1 MTTLV
6 RLLGVSILA
15 IGLSARAVPPTS
27 IPTLKIGDRA
37 PVLESISWLQG
48 NPVTKYAPRRVY
60 VVEFWA
66 TWCPPCVK
74 AIPHLSAIQ
83 KKYANSL
90 TVIGVNADGILG
102 GKADVEAVHDFMKK
116 HGKEMEYTVAMD
128 DPVKKTMSETWVT
141 ASGSSGA
148 PTAAI
153 VDRRGKLVWIGYPNV
168 PKGYTFDQALADT
181 LNGKIDLE
189 RSRALQAETIKE
201 TAKYWATKSQESP
214 WPPGKP

>member
-1 MTTLV
+1 LV
-6 RLLGVSILA
+6 AGQPGDEIRATSRLCRGVLGDV
-15 IGLSARAVPPTS
+15 VPAM
-27 IPTLKIGDRA
+27 R
-37 PVLESISWLQG
+37 
-48 NPVTKYAPRRVY
+48 
-60 VVEFWA
+60 
-66 TWCPPCVK
+66 
-74 AIPHLSAIQ
+74 
-83 KKYANSL
+83 
-90 TVIGVNADGILG
+90 
-102 GKADVEAVHDFMKK
+102 ADVEAVHDFMKK

-141 ASGSSGA
+141 ASGSLGA

-214 WPPGKP
+214 

>member
-1 MTTLV
+1 MTTLM
-6 RLLGVSILA
+6 RLVGVSILA
-15 IGLSARAVPPTS
+15 IGLSARAIPPTS
-27 IPTLKIGDRA
+27 TPTLKIGDRA

-48 NPVTKYAPRRVY
+48 NPVTKYAPHRVY

-66 TWCPPCVK
+66 TWCPPCIK

-83 KKYANSL
+83 KKYADTL

-128 DPVKKTMSETWVT
+128 DPVKKTMSETFVT
-141 ASGSSGA
+141 ASGSLGA

-153 VDRRGKLVWIGYPNV
+153 IDQRGQLVWIGYPDV
-168 PKGYTFDQALADT
+168 PKGYTFDQALEDT
-181 LNGKIDLE
+181 LNGKTDLE
-189 RSRALQAETIKE
+189 RSRALQADTIKD
-201 TAKYWATKSQESP
+201 TAKYWASKSQQSP
-214 WPPGKP
+214 

>member
-1 MTTLV
+1 MTTLM
-6 RLLGVSILA
+6 RLVGVSILA
-15 IGLSARAVPPTS
+15 IGLSARAIPPTS
-27 IPTLKIGDRA
+27 TPALKIGDRA

-48 NPVTKYAPRRVY
+48 SPVTKYAPHRVY

-66 TWCPPCVK
+66 TWCPPCIK

-83 KKYANSL
+83 KKHADTL

-128 DPVKKTMSETWVT
+128 DPVKKTMSETFVT
-141 ASGSSGA
+141 ASGSLGA

-153 VDRRGKLVWIGYPNV
+153 IDQRGQLVWIGYPDV
-168 PKGYTFDQALADT
+168 PKGYTFDQALEDT
-181 LNGKIDLE
+181 LNGKTDLE
-189 RSRALQAETIKE
+189 RSRALQADTIKD
-201 TAKYWATKSQESP
+201 TAKYWASKSRQSP
-214 WPPGKP
+214 

>member
-27 IPTLKIGDRA
+27 IPPLKIGDRA

-48 NPVTKYAPRRVY
+48 NPV
-60 VVEFWA
+60 
-66 TWCPPCVK
+66 
-74 AIPHLSAIQ
+74 
-83 KKYANSL
+83 
-90 TVIGVNADGILG
+90 
-102 GKADVEAVHDFMKK
+102 
-116 HGKEMEYTVAMD
+116 
-128 DPVKKTMSETWVT
+128 KKTMSETWVT
-141 ASGSSGA
+141 ASGSLGA

>member
-1 MTTLV
+1 MATLM

-15 IGLSARAVPPTS
+15 IGLSAQAIPPTS
-27 IPTLKIGDRA
+27 TPTLKIGDRA
-37 PVLESISWLQG
+37 PVLESISWLRG

-66 TWCPPCVK
+66 TWCPPCIK

-83 KKYANSL
+83 KKYADTL

-102 GKADVEAVHDFMKK
+102 GKADVEAVHDFMNK
-116 HGKEMEYTVAMD
+116 HGKEMQYTVAMD

-141 ASGSSGA
+141 ASGSLGA

-153 VDRRGKLVWIGYPNV
+153 IDQRGTLVWIGYPDV
-168 PKGYTFDQALADT
+168 RKGYTFDKALEGT

-189 RSRALQAETIKE
+189 RSRALQADTAKE
-201 TAKYWATKSQESP
+201 TAKYWASRSQQSP
-214 WPPGKP
+214 

>member
-1 MTTLV
+1 MTTLL

-15 IGLSARAVPPTS
+15 IGLTAWAIPPTS
-27 IPTLKIGDRA
+27 TPALKIGDRA

-48 NPVTKYAPRRVY
+48 DPVTKYEPRRVY

-66 TWCPPCVK
+66 TWCPPCIK

-83 KKYANSL
+83 KKYADTL

-102 GKADVEAVHDFMKK
+102 GKADVDAVHDFMMK

-141 ASGSSGA
+141 ASGSLGA

-153 VDRRGKLVWIGYPNV
+153 IDQRGKLVWIGYPDV
-168 PKGYTFDQALADT
+168 LKGYTFDQALEDT

-189 RSRALQAETIKE
+189 RSRALQADTAKE
-201 TAKYWATKSQESP
+201 TAKYWASKSQQSP
-214 WPPGKP
+214 